1 MDTNKKKGIL
11 GGDVLI
17 ERVQNEIFS
26 GRGDVLLFVRIRG
39 TSSLN
44 VSRAERM
51 TVENVCTLIHHRL
64 RSDRTREMLLKH
76 GVKLMSMETPCVSSL
91 DSHARTIPEVK
102 KKGAEEKSD
111 ERHVRANDFVCF
123 RNVYFSVSKPEDPS
137 TNPKFWVGRINS
149 IKKDNSQ
156 RICDLQWYVETAQG
170 SGLYRRA
177 TKTFRQLSNQ
187 LYFIEDMERDDVAD
201 NIWRRRRVYKPSA
214 GALSDSSS
222 TTIKNSADNIM
233 IATPSESSRDAELL
247 RIWREKAE
255 KCDEFKQRAQKAEKE
270 LESLRKRLKNFGG
283 ENIPRI
289 DDTVYKK
296 NSTASDLESHIAK
309 VEKDN
314 QKQFEKMERNI
325 DSEIKSL
332 TSSPS
337 TSSSSSSSKK
347 VSYRKYIKMVTMH
360 LPVGAAIG
368 KARSDGISES
378 EIPKL
383 KFVLEGLKKFG
394 KYIKMVQ
401 MHMPIGA
408 AFAKAT
414 QDGIPDSDMSM
425 ARPIIENCR

>member
-1 MDTNKKKGIL
+1 M
-11 GGDVLI
+11 
-17 ERVQNEIFS
+17 
-26 GRGDVLLFVRIRG
+26 
-39 TSSLN
+39 
-44 VSRAERM
+44 
-51 TVENVCTLIHHRL
+51 
-64 RSDRTREMLLKH
+64 
-76 GVKLMSMETPCVSSL
+76 
-91 DSHARTIPEVK
+91 
-102 KKGAEEKSD
+102 
-111 ERHVRANDFVCF
+111 
-123 RNVYFSVSKPEDPS
+123 
-137 TNPKFWVGRINS
+137 
-149 IKKDNSQ
+149 
-156 RICDLQWYVETAQG
+156 
-170 SGLYRRA
+170 
-177 TKTFRQLSNQ
+177 
-187 LYFIEDMERDDVAD
+187 
-201 NIWRRRRVYKPSA
+201 
-214 GALSDSSS
+214 
-222 TTIKNSADNIM
+222 
-233 IATPSESSRDAELL
+233 
-247 RIWREKAE
+247 
-255 KCDEFKQRAQKAEKE
+255 
-270 LESLRKRLKNFGG
+270 KNFGG

-337 TSSSSSSSKK
+337 TSSSSSKK

-360 LPVGAAIG
+360 LPVGAAIV